1 MTQPVKV
8 PPDQLR
14 LRIGTCRSAGLVN
27 DEEALALMDAVAG
40 LELRNAVQEMLAALE
55 KPAAQEPQRSFPCL
69 CQMDDEMA
77 GRALEAALAAAARSL
92 LASGVQS
99 AQGAALL
106 VWCKPEGPKV
116 ISDMRSSADDVAQA
130 LTVASLCMGQ
140 AAQREAAAARK
151 GGRQ

>member
-27 DEEALALMDAVAG
+27 DEEALALMDAVSG
-40 LELRNAVQEMLAALE
+40 LELRNAVREMLAAME
-55 KPAAQEPQRSFPCL
+55 KPAAAQEPQRSFPCL

-116 ISDMRSSADDVAQA
+116 ISDMRSSADDVALA
-130 LTVASLCMGQ
+130 LTCASLEMS
-140 AAQREAAAARK
+140 RVAARVK

>member
-27 DEEALALMDAVAG
+27 DEEALALMDAVSG
-40 LELRNAVQEMLAALE
+40 LELRNAVREMLAAME
-55 KPAAQEPQRSFPCL
+55 KPAAAQEPPRSFPCL
-69 CQMDDEMA
+69 CQMDDGQA
-77 GRALEAALAAAARSL
+77 GRAMEAALAAAARSL

-99 AQGAALL
+99 TQGAALL
-106 VWCKPEGPKV
+106 VWCKPEEPKI
-116 ISDMRSSADDVAQA
+116 ISDMRSSADDVALA
-130 LTVASLCMGQ
+130 LTCASLEMS
-140 AAQREAAAARK
+140 RVAARVK

>member
-116 ISDMRSSADDVAQA
+116 ISDMRSSADDVALA
-130 LTVASLCMGQ
+130 LTCASLEMS
-140 AAQREAAAARK
+140 RVAARVK